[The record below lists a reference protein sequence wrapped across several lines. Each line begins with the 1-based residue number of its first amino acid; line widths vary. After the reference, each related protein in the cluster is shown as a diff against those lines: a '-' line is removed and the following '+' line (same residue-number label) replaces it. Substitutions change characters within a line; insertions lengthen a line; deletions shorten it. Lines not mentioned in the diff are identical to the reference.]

1 MIYKNILVVGGGLAG
16 LRAAIAA
23 NQENTPALVLTKVHP
38 IRSHSIAAQGGING
52 ALCNHMRGAHDSP
65 KKHAYDTVKGSD
77 FLADQAAA
85 LRMCEDAPTRI
96 IEMEHWGCPYSR
108 DDRGRIAQRPFGGAG
123 FPRTAYVADT
133 TGHALLHTLY
143 EQLVRFE
150 LAAERREIEVR
161 EEWVVLSVVIEDDVC
176 RGVIA
181 IDLTTGKREAIM
193 AEAVIFAT
201 GGAGRIYGN
210 TTNAIINTG
219 LGMAVPYWAGVPLK
233 DMEFVQ
239 FHPTSL
245 VGTNILMTE
254 GARGEGGFLVN
265 NKGERFLASY
275 PDSSKFMEISPRDI
289 VSRNITREILEGR
302 GFTDGVTSWVHL
314 DLRHLGAEKIVARL
328 PGIRDI
334 SINFRG
340 VDPINEPIPV
350 QPGQHYSMGGIDCDI
365 DGATKVKGLYAAG
378 ECACVSVHGAN
389 RLGGNSLL
397 ETIVF
402 GAIAGRHAVQYAAG
416 KGASMQGKAALEEA
430 LVREEEKRRKLME
443 STGTENPWDLGLEM
457 KKIMPEKVGIFRKA
471 EDLKEAHAKIQE
483 LRGRYKNV
491 KLNFT
496 GEKLNYDLLNAVEL
510 GANLDVAE
518 AIVAGALARE
528 ESRGSQFRLDF
539 PTRDDEK
546 WLKHTTAQYTPEG
559 AKLSYADVD
568 LSLWKPVERKY

>member
-1 MIYKNILVVGGGLAG
+1 MVYKNILVVGGGLAG

-23 NQENTPALVLTKVHP
+23 NEQNTPVLVLTKVHP

-52 ALCNHMRGAHDSP
+52 ALCNHLRGAFDSP

-85 LRMCEDAPTRI
+85 HKMCQDAPGRI

-108 DDRGRIAQRPFGGAG
+108 DDRGKIAQRPFGGAG

-143 EQLVRFE
+143 EQAVRFE
-150 LAAERREIEVR
+150 LAAERKEIEIY
-161 EEWVVLSVVIEDDVC
+161 EEWVVLSLVIENDVC

-181 IDLTTGKREAIM
+181 MELSSGKLEAFM

-201 GGAGRIYGN
+201 GGAGRMYGN
-210 TTNAIINTG
+210 TTNALINTG

-233 DMEFVQ
+233 DMEFIQ

-245 VGTNILMTE
+245 VGTNILITE

-265 NKGERFLASY
+265 NKGERFLSNY

-302 GFTDGVTSWVHL
+302 GFGKDGNHWVHL
-314 DLRHLGAEKIVARL
+314 DLRHLGAEKIIARL
-328 PGIRDI
+328 PGIREI
-334 SINFRG
+334 TLNFRG
-340 VDPINEPIPV
+340 VDPITDPIPV
-350 QPGQHYSMGGIDCDI
+350 QPGQHYTMGGIDCDI
-365 DGATKVKGLYAAG
+365 NGATKVKGLYAAG

-402 GAIAGRHAVQYAAG
+402 GAIAGEHAIQYAAG
-416 KGASMQGKAALEEA
+416 KGTSMQGKAALEEA
-430 LVREEEKRRKLME
+430 LKKEEEKVQALL
-443 STGTENPWDLGLEM
+443 SASGTEIPWDLSQEM
-457 KKIMPEKVGIFRKA
+457 KKLMPENVGIFRKA
-471 EDLKEAHAKIQE
+471 EELKEAHQKIQS
-483 LRGRYKNV
+483 LRERFKSIKLSYTGR
-491 KLNFT
+491 
-496 GEKLNYDLLNAVEL
+496 KLNYDLVNAVEL

-518 AIVAGALARE
+518 AVVAGALARE

-546 WLKHTTAQYTPEG
+546 WLKHTVAEYAPEG
-559 AKLSYADVD
+559 AKLSYSDVD
-568 LSLWKPVERKY
+568 LSLWQPVERKY